1 MIVSDKGPAT
11 MKAMQA
17 EITAAVKSFDWVTVR
32 RLAQDYGQQL
42 RSSTKLPASAETLVK
57 LLLRNRQYDA
67 VMDVADAAL
76 SVDPGNRQIWRDFA
90 QALVD
95 QGRTGPALRIFA
107 EMADDPAASAYDRS
121 EARGGVGRCYKEL
134 FRTAVDPDRRVEY
147 LRRAL
152 EAYGGLYH
160 ADRRLSWHGIN
171 AVALLARAGRESL
184 FVPGISD
191 PAQLATDTAAQVLT
205 SVENLQDPWDKAT
218 ACEAH
223 VARGEVENAVRRGKD
238 LVEDRRT
245 DAFVLGS
252 LLRQLLSVWDVEAES
267 TLGTTLIPLLRQAL
281 AKKTGGEVTLRSAD
295 VAASRLDQLVPH
307 EDDESEAAAVLEK
320 VFGDDRFQTLEWWRN
335 GLAACRGV
343 VRIDDRNRVGRG
355 TGFLINGKE
364 LHDSLPDLVV
374 MTNGHVVPEAIHQGD
389 ATVAFHGLESED
401 REGSRFPV
409 EQMRWYRPS
418 NHPELDTALLV
429 LKGTPVNVDPLRL
442 AQKMPKLNAKS
453 RTYII
458 GHPKG
463 YDQPQFSI
471 QDNLFLETDA
481 TRMHYRTPTEGGS
494 SGSPVF
500 DDTWQVIGLHHAGS
514 FTMSQLEGTGTHAA
528 NEALRIDAI
537 RAAIAENPSPP
548 DE

>member
-1 MIVSDKGPAT
+1 MIVGDAVPGT
-11 MKAMQA
+11 VKAIQA

-32 RLAQDYGQQL
+32 RVAQDYGQQL
-42 RSSTKLPASAETLVK
+42 RAASKLPAGAETLVK
-57 LLLRNRQYDA
+57 LLLRNRQYDS

-134 FRTAVDPDRRVEY
+134 FRAAADNDRRVEY

-184 FVPGISD
+184 FLPGISD

-205 SVENLQDPWDKAT
+205 SVENLRDPWEKAT

-223 VARGEVENAVRRGKD
+223 VARGELENAVRRGKD
-238 LVEDRRT
+238 LVEDKRT

-252 LLRQLLSVWDVEAES
+252 LLRQLLSVWNVDPES

-295 VAASRLDQLVPH
+295 VATSRLDQLVPRK
-307 EDDESEAAAVLEK
+307 DDESEAAVVLEK

-335 GLAACRGV
+335 GLAACRAV
-343 VRIDDRNRVGRG
+343 ARIDDRNRVGRG
-355 TGFLINGKE
+355 TGFLVNGKE
-364 LHDSLPDLVV
+364 LHESLPDLVV
-374 MTNGHVVPEAIHQGD
+374 MTNGHVVNEAIHQD
-389 ATVAFHGLESED
+389 HATVAFHGLESED
-401 REGSRFPV
+401 RESSRFPV
-409 EQMRWYRPS
+409 QQLRWFRPS
-418 NHPELDTALLV
+418 RHPELDTALLV
-429 LKGTPVNVDPLRL
+429 LERTPDNVKPLSL
-442 AQKMPKLNAKS
+442 IQKMPKLNAKS

-500 DDTWQVIGLHHAGS
+500 DEYWNVIGLHHAGS
-514 FTMSQLEGTGTHAA
+514 VTMSQLTEKGTHAA

-537 RAAIAENPSPP
+537 RDAIARDPSAPK
-548 DE
+548 D

>member
-1 MIVSDKGPAT
+1 MMVSATGPVT
-11 MKAMQA
+11 IKTTQG
-17 EITAAVKSFDWVTVR
+17 EITAAVEKFDWVTVR
-32 RLAQDYGQQL
+32 RLAQDYSHQL
-42 RSSTKLPASAETLVK
+42 RATTKLTAGVLTLVK

-95 QGRTGPALRIFA
+95 QGRTGPALRIYA
-107 EMADDPAASAYDRS
+107 EMADDPAASARDRA

-134 FRTAVDPDRRVEY
+134 FRTAADPDRRVEY

-184 FVPGISD
+184 FVPGIPD
-191 PAQLATDTAAQVLT
+191 PARLATDTAAQVLT
-205 SVENLQDPWDKAT
+205 SVEDLRDPWEKAT

-223 VARGEVENAVRRGKD
+223 VARGELEYAVRRGKD
-238 LVEDRRT
+238 LVDDKRT

-252 LLRQLLSVWDVEAES
+252 LLRQLLSVWEVDLES
-267 TLGTTLIPLLRQAL
+267 SLGTTLLPLLRSAL
-281 AKKTGGEVTLRSAD
+281 VHKSGGEVTLSAED
-295 VAASRLDQLVPH
+295 IAARRLEQLVQH
-307 EDDESEAAAVLEK
+307 EGDESEAAGVLEK
-320 VFGDDRFQTLEWWRN
+320 VFGDARFQTLEWWRN
-335 GLAACRGV
+335 GLMRCRGV
-343 VRIDDRNRVGRG
+343 VRIDDLNRVGRG
-355 TGFLINGKE
+355 TGFLVNGKD

-374 MTNGHVVPEAIHQGD
+374 MTNGHVVPEAIHQDD
-389 ATVAFHGLESED
+389 AVVAFHGLDSDD
-401 REGSRFPV
+401 RESSRFGV
-409 EQMRWYRPS
+409 RRLRWYS
-418 NHPELDTALLV
+418 SSVHPNVDTALLE
-429 LKGTPVNVDPLRL
+429 LDGTPNNVEPLPLVR
-442 AQKMPKLNAKS
+442 KMPKLSEKS

-471 QDNLFLETDA
+471 QDNLLLEYDD
-481 TRMHYRTPTEGGS
+481 TRLHYRSPTEGGS

-500 DDTWQVIGLHHAGS
+500 ESQWQVIGLHHAGS
-514 FTMSQLEGTGTHAA
+514 VTMSRLRDKGTHAA

-537 RAAIAENPSPP
+537 RDAIAEDPSAPQ
-548 DE
+548 D

>member
-1 MIVSDKGPAT
+1 MIVSGTGPRT
-11 MKAMQA
+11 MKATQD
-17 EITAAVKSFDWVTVR
+17 EITAAVKAFDWATVR
-32 RLAQDYGQQL
+32 RLAQEYSDQL
-42 RSSTKLPASAETLVK
+42 RASKKASAGVQTLVK

-67 VMDVADAAL
+67 VMDVADAVL
-76 SVDPGNRQIWRDFA
+76 SVDPGNRQVWRDYA

-171 AVALLARAGRESL
+171 AVALLARAARDAL

-191 PAQLATDTAAQVLT
+191 PARLATDTAAQVLT
-205 SVENLQDPWDKAT
+205 SVEDLRDPWEKAT

-238 LVEDRRT
+238 LVEDKRT
-245 DAFVLGS
+245 DAFVLGA
-252 LLRQLLSVWDVEAES
+252 LLRQLLSVWDVDPES
-267 TLGTTLIPLLRQAL
+267 SLGATLVPLLRQEL
-281 AKKTGGEVTLRSAD
+281 AKKTGGGVTLSSAD
-295 VAASRLDQLVPH
+295 VAASRLNQLVQH
-307 EDDESEAAAVLEK
+307 EGDASEAAVVLEK
-320 VFGDDRFQTLEWWRN
+320 VFGGDRFQTLEWWRN
-335 GLAACRGV
+335 GLTRCRGV
-343 VRIDDRNRVGRG
+343 VRIDDRNRIGRG
-355 TGFLINGKE
+355 TGFLVNGKE

-374 MTNGHVVPEAIHQGD
+374 MTNGHVIPEGIHQDD
-389 ATVAFHGLESED
+389 AKVAFHGLESED
-401 REGSRFPV
+401 RESSRFGV
-409 EQMRWYRPS
+409 TRLRWYS
-418 NHPELDTALLV
+418 SSVHPDVDTALLE
-429 LKGTPVNVDPLRL
+429 LDGTPANVDPLPLVR
-442 AQKMPKLNAKS
+442 KMPNLNSKS

-481 TRMHYRTPTEGGS
+481 TRMQYRTPTEGGS

-500 DDTWQVIGLHHAGS
+500 DDQWQVIGLHHAGS
-514 FTMSQLEGTGTHAA
+514 FTMSRLKEKGAHAA

-537 RAAIAENPSPP
+537 RAAIAKDPSAPT
-548 DE
+548 D